1 MRASGGTIAPIVKA
15 TKQPARCNLSTRA
28 VLPYAKVQLGYLLAS
43 ALLVALVDL
52 ACGRWQ
58 AIGRTRLRRFAAT
71 AIGVAL
77 PLLAWF
83 FAVKALDHSHTT
95 YQFSAIA
102 LGFYAAAIWMPLLWI
117 ARMLRERA
125 TTSVSV
131 PIAALCIF
139 ALLAGQYA
147 LWIEPNRLVTSTYT
161 LQFPQWPRAAG
172 PLRVV
177 HISDQQ
183 TVGACAREREAA
195 RLINEMRPDLI
206 VFTGDYVAGPFFDPD
221 PAIAAARAFLQA
233 LERPRYGIVCVEGHS
248 EPERV
253 RERVFDGLDV
263 IYLRNEMLEL
273 DLGYGR
279 RLRLFGTRTR
289 GSDLSLLAAR
299 REPGLITLVA
309 SHEPDLSWE
318 LEGRGVDLHLAG
330 HTHGGQVA
338 LPFLGAP
345 LMLSSLPRRFAR
357 GLHAFGDHLIHVNPG
372 IGMEGNHAPRI
383 RFLCP
388 PEIDLLLLDGGGTP
402 RISTPPPERS

>member
-1 MRASGGTIAPIVKA
+1 MS
-15 TKQPARCNLSTRA
+15 NRA

-43 ALLVALVDL
+43 ALLVALVD
-52 ACGRWQ
+52 AVCGRWP
-58 AIGRTRLRRFAAT
+58 ALARARARRFSAA

-83 FAVKALDHSHTT
+83 AAVKALDHSHTT

-102 LGFYAAAIWMPLLWI
+102 LGFYAAAIWMPLLWLV
-117 ARMLRERA
+117 RMLRERA
-125 TTSVSV
+125 TKPLHV
-131 PIAALCIF
+131 PIAALCAF

-161 LQFPQWPRAAG
+161 LEFPQWPKAIA

-206 VFTGDYVAGPFFDPD
+206 VFTGDYVAGPFFDPE
-221 PAIAAARAFLQA
+221 PAIAAARAFLQS

-248 EPERV
+248 EPAHV
-253 RERVFDGLDV
+253 RERVFAGLDL

-273 DLGYGR
+273 DVGDGR

-289 GSDLSLLAAR
+289 GCDLSTLTTR

-330 HTHGGQVA
+330 HTHGGQVS
-338 LPFLGAP
+338 LPFFGSP

-357 GLHAFGDHLIHVNPG
+357 GLHAFGDHVIHVNPG

-388 PEIDLLLLDGGGTP
+388 PEIDLLLLDGGGSP
-402 RISTPPPERS
+402 RIATAPPERS